1 MKEKLTIVK
10 VGGKIVEEADTL
22 SQLLADF
29 LQFLAISCWYMVV
42 DALQQKL
49 LPNWV

>member
-22 SQLLADF
+22 SYLLIF